1 MRAHFIPKNLHN
13 SLNCGLCIFKVHTRE
28 ENLEIQNF
36 SLLQSL
42 GNQDFFKVSHR
53 RKEMRRIIA

>member
-1 MRAHFIPKNLHN
+1 
-13 SLNCGLCIFKVHTRE
+13 
-28 ENLEIQNF
+28 LEIQNF